1 LNPRWTQSENVTI
14 VLTMSVPLPE
24 LDQLYQRRDYIRQHH
39 QRLVRYYREAAFIL
53 GAVCVQYLGL
63 DIFESLGEQEIQ
75 LLRKHLENTT
85 IEGTV
90 KAYINFI
97 LYLLSQEDPI
107 DYPESVPNFE
117 LLSIEEQVDTV
128 LESKRLE
135 DIQLLRKKKQ
145 DALKAVQKL
154 DQSLSLRY
162 QAEPV
167 PGPSTSQEFPSA
179 SGGTPDIQHWKQRV
193 GYRLATQYSS
203 TSEEEDKPVELSQA
217 LIEDHKFDRR
227 RELPPIRKR
236 QRPSKPR
243 KKRKAITACIRGPD
257 SKTSETS

>member
-1 LNPRWTQSENVTI
+1 MNPRWTQSENVTI
-14 VLTMSVPLPE
+14 ALTMSVPLPE

-162 QAEPV
+162 HAEPV
-167 PGPSTSQEFPSA
+167 PRPSTSQELPIF
-179 SGGTPDIQHWKQRV
+179 DKQRV